1 MWTLQR
7 NVQARA
13 AIALQVAYLDASRFC
28 ILRRPNGQ
36 FRVCLLRSQRY
47 RHFAVCEQ
55 THCTS
60 RPRREPTHGTV
71 RPGPRWVSRGPQ
83 RAAGARK
90 LVAFITLWPG
100 SGNEPFGSVASC
112 KEGCLIVRITLI
124 PRLRT
129 RRIAC
134 IARHPPQC
142 RPALPPMHATPLT
155 WPAILESVCFRLI
168 FSSSRKFVRLE
179 RQVFNTPEVRGKT
192 VLRAR
197 NFIQRTQ
204 PQGAAQAT

>member
-1 MWTLQR
+1 MIELRGSIRHTMWTLQR

-155 WPAILESVCFRLI
+155 WPAIRLFQI
-168 FSSSRKFVRLE
+168 NFFLVKKVR
-179 RQVFNTPEVRGKT
+179 NTS
-192 VLRAR
+192 L
-197 NFIQRTQ
+197 
-204 PQGAAQAT
+204 